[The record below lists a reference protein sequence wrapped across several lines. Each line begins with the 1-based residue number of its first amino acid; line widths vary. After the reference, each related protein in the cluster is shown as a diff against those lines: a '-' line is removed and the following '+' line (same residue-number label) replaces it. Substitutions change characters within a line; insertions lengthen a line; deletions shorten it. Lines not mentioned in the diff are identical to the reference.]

1 MSQPVLGNNSF
12 TGVRNIGI
20 FDSINSNSVTV
31 DNLLVASQTSD
42 PAGSNGGTGIAGVT
56 GQLIFVVNS
65 ALWICTSGGPA
76 GVAVW
81 KYVATW

>member
-42 PAGSNGGTGIAGVT
+42 PAGSNGIIFGVP
-56 GQLIFVVNS
+56 FF
-65 ALWICTSGGPA
+65 
-76 GVAVW
+76 
-81 KYVATW
+81 